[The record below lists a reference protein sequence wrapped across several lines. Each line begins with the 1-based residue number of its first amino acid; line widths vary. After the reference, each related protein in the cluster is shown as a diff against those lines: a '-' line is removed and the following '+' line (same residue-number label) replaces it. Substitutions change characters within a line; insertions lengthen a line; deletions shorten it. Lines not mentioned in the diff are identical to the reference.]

1 MIMNR
6 PLVSI
11 ITVNYK
17 QAKVTCELLDS
28 IQKLNYPNLEVI
40 VVDNSQIG
48 DDTGLYRQSYD
59 KVKVINVK
67 ENLGFAGGNNVGI
80 KQANGDYLFLLN
92 NDTEIKNGTIE
103 TLLDC
108 FISPNIAAISPV
120 IKYYDA
126 PDKIQFAGFTEINT
140 ITGRNELIHSK
151 PENCKTLS
159 SPYFHGA
166 AVMIPK
172 FVIDQCG
179 LMPENYFLYYEELDW
194 SRRFVDRGFEIL
206 VCLEAEILHK
216 ESISTGKNSPLK
228 VYYQTRNRIHFMNSQ
243 RKSSLPFLSF
253 FILFSAPKNIMTHL
267 FKSEFK
273 HLKAFCKGFWDGLVL
288 RKAGFQKI

>member
-1 MIMNR
+1 MIMNT
-6 PLVSI
+6 PLISI

-28 IQKLNYPNLEVI
+28 LQKLSYPKLEVI
-40 VVDNSQIG
+40 VVDNAQSA
-48 DDTGLYRQSYD
+48 DDTSLFRQFY
-59 KVKVINVK
+59 KEARVINSS
-67 ENLGFAGGNNVGI
+67 ENLGFAGGNNLGI
-80 KQANGDYLFLLN
+80 QQANGDYVLLLN
-92 NDTEIKNGTIE
+92 NDTEVKDGMIE
-103 TLLDC
+103 QLLDC
-108 FISPNIAAISPV
+108 FTSTNIGAVSPV
-120 IKYYDA
+120 IKYYDT
-126 PDKIQFAGFTEINT
+126 PDKIQFAGFTEINA

-151 PENCKTLS
+151 PANGKTLS

-172 FVIDQCG
+172 FVINQCG
-179 LMPENYFLYYEELDW
+179 LMPEDYFLYYEELDW
-194 SRRFVDRGFEIL
+194 SRRFVDQGFEIL

-228 VYYQTRNRIHFMNSQ
+228 VYYQTRNRIHFMNGQKTSPV
-243 RKSSLPFLSF
+243 PFLTF
-253 FILFSAPKNIMTHL
+253 FILFSTPKNMLSHL

-288 RKAGFQKI
+288 KKMGFQKI